1 VLSLDAA
8 KGLEFP
14 FVAIIGLEENF
25 LPRSL
30 ENFQTKEAIE
40 LENQERRLFYVGC
53 SRAMRSLLVCGSKSK
68 PSKFI
73 KELQD
78 KISRSPNPYWEV
90 E

>member
-1 VLSLDAA
+1 
-8 KGLEFP
+8 
-14 FVAIIGLEENF
+14 
-25 LPRSL
+25 
-30 ENFQTKEAIE
+30 
-40 LENQERRLFYVGC
+40 
-53 SRAMRSLLVCGSKSK
+53 MRSLLVCGSKSK